1 MAKTMLKALPGGRTV
16 EKAIE
21 AMTINEKDD
30 KISFG
35 PLGELSITEMK
46 RYRKYPTL
54 YPWGRRFSTLTL
66 LLMRS
71 KVLSIMRT
79 ALELQ
84 NVSRR
89 EDIPA
94 EVRKILATKAF
105 AIRKEALST
114 LRNIDERL
122 FNIKYALYDEL

>member
-1 MAKTMLKALPGGRTV
+1 MIEALPGGRTIV
-16 EKAIE
+16 RSIRE
-21 AMTINEKDD
+21 MTIDENKVR
-30 KISFG
+30 FG
-35 PLGELSITEMK
+35 PIGELEKYEMK
-46 RYRKYPTL
+46 RHGYSTL

-71 KVLSIMRT
+71 KVLDIMRM

-89 EDIPA
+89 EDIPV

-114 LRNIDERL
+114 LRSIDERL